1 MPALLLLADKM
12 TTFQVPTI
20 DAAIVRHLIAS
31 QFPQWASLDVQ
42 PVIAQ
47 GWSNEAFRLGR
58 DKLVRL
64 PRLAVYEPAIEKECL
79 WLPKLAPHLPLAIPL
94 PVVIGKPQ
102 IEYQMK
108 WAVFQWIDGVTATEA
123 NIADLSKFAHDIAL
137 FLMALQ
143 RIDASDGP
151 PPGAHNF
158 YRGGS
163 LATYDSEVQQALSCL
178 QGKIDVD
185 VAREIWQTALACECH
200 HPPVWIHGDVSL
212 GNLLLQDGALSAVID
227 FGNMGVGDPACD
239 LVIAWNVFDTNSRA
253 VFRDTFR
260 DSLSLDDATW
270 ARGRGWALWKALII
284 EAGLAETNAG
294 ELAEPGRII
303 EALIADY
310 RSCALHFKH

>member
-1 MPALLLLADKM
+1 M
-12 TTFQVPTI
+12 TTFQTPTI
-20 DAAIVRHLIAS
+20 DAATVRHLIAS

-42 PVIAQ
+42 PVITQ
-47 GWSNEAFRLGR
+47 GWSNKTFRLGR

-64 PRLAVYEPAIEKECL
+64 PRLAAYEPAIEKECL
-79 WLPKLAPHLPLAIPL
+79 WLPKLAPYLPLAIPL

-102 IEYQMK
+102 IECPMK
-108 WAVFQWIDGVTATEA
+108 WAVFQWIEGETATQA
-123 NIADLSKFAHDIAL
+123 NIADLSTFTHDIAM
-137 FLMALQ
+137 FLLALQ

-163 LATYDSEVQQALSCL
+163 LVTYDSEVQQALSCL

-185 VAREIWQTALACECH
+185 VAQEIWQTALACECH

-212 GNLLLQDGALSAVID
+212 GNLLLQDGALIAVID

-239 LVIAWNVFDTNSRA
+239 LVIAWNVFDARSRA
-253 VFRDTFR
+253 VFRDTLR
-260 DSLSLDDATW
+260 LDDATW

-284 EAGLAETNAG
+284 EAGLAETNAC
-294 ELAEPGRII
+294 ELATPRRII
-303 EALIADY
+303 DVVIADY
-310 RSCALHFKH
+310 QRS